1 LQLALHGLLLSRK
14 FAEKLVLP
22 VLGADDEVCDKE
34 IQVSIWDVDTYFFHS
49 NFLQI
54 SFFKSHVFKGK

>member
-1 LQLALHGLLLSRK
+1 LLSRK

-34 IQVSIWDVDTYFFHS
+34 IQVSIREKPCFQGQVIQRFCSEKT
-49 NFLQI
+49 L
-54 SFFKSHVFKGK
+54 KGRG